1 MAVDADVAQ
10 AEQLMREHA
19 VRRLPVI
26 SEGQVVG
33 IVSMGDLAISADEDS
48 PLAAV
53 SRAQPNM

>member
-1 MAVDADVAQ
+1 MAADADVAQ

-26 SEGQVVG
+26 GEGQVVG